1 MEGVQHSSLTT
12 DVLED
17 CVGPRWDEK
26 RHVRL
31 DFSSPLFCLETLT
44 GRDGGLLNPRLNLS
58 NLLTLDISNNALTDI
73 DSVLSVHNGFKR
85 LHTLKA
91 SRNRITQADLDL
103 PTLAYLDLSFN
114 QLKRL
119 PRFEGIRNTEE
130 LLLSNNHISGQT
142 HAQYTH
148 LSCIYTCTL
157 STHSQRLYT
166 YKHKSRS
173 CMDARS

>member
-1 MEGVQHSSLTT
+1 MERQRKDLQRGEAPRSEEVQHNSLTT

-26 RHVRL
+26 RHICL
-31 DFSSPLFCLETLT
+31 DFSSPLFFLETLT

-58 NLLTLDISNNALTDI
+58 NLLTLDISNNALADI

-85 LHTLKA
+85 LKNLKA
-91 SRNRITQADLDL
+91 AHNLITQADLDL
-103 PTLAYLDLSFN
+103 PTLAHLDLSFN

-130 LLLSNNHISGQT
+130 LLLSNNNISGQHT
-142 HAQYTH
+142 DT
-148 LSCIYTCTL
+148 
-157 STHSQRLYT
+157 
-166 YKHKSRS
+166 
-173 CMDARS
+173 M